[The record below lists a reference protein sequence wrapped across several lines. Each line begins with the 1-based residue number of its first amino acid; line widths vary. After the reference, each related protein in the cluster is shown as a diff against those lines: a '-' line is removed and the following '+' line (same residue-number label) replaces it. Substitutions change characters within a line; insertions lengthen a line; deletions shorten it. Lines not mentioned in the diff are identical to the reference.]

1 MVAASTLLLSS
12 TYKTSVFS
20 EINPIF
26 PYSFSIKIVPTE
38 RSFESQ
44 NSKKNSSIQFWAK
57 SVSVLK

>member
-44 NSKKNSSIQFWAK
+44 NSKKIRPSSFGQNQF
-57 SVSVLK
+57 LF